1 MKKIIGLTFYL
12 LFVSASL
19 QATGLMMPVSKTYPK
34 DFLRLKTNDV
44 TVYFNGLVAETIVY
58 QEFVNESADST
69 DVVYSFPLPAN
80 ARATSLIYWH
90 NDTAYKAVLKVREQS
105 TNPGT
110 GDGGIAALVNTYI
123 GANGIKFLLNNVKA
137 GAIQKVELHYLSV
150 CDYYKGRSTYSFP
163 LNTSQFITY
172 PIDLQRFT
180 FKIRTNTPITAWG
193 LTGFP
198 TPQVIESSAQYLNAY
213 LPLSKKYLDQDIQF
227 FYDNGVSQFGV
238 DFFSAAN
245 DTTDGHFALFVRPQ
259 DVVVADRVI
268 KKCEIFLLSNG
279 SSMSGVQ
286 FDAAIKA
293 ITSALDLLRPKDLFN
308 ILTSASFTGYWQST
322 PVYATAD
329 NIASAKLFLSSQ
341 IASGGSSLHSSVMSA
356 LAQAADTSFS
366 SSILIFTDGGANLD
380 PKLIESANTKF
391 CGIFPIAIGENVSR
405 ARLEMTAAL
414 NYGFVTY
421 ISLTDN
427 LYEKMNRVVNQIN
440 APILKK
446 VAFEYASGKLSNVL
460 PAKLQSTYAGSAFYI
475 TGRFSVKGLSPIS
488 IAGISVNG
496 FSAYDFLL
504 NFGDSTNYK
513 RFTETL
519 WAKEMIDAIER
530 QIEVYG
536 ETDALKQQDISLSLS
551 YGIRCKYT
559 AYIADYKTVV
569 PVTGVKEKTGSV
581 LPQNYLVGN
590 YPNPFNPTTKI
601 RFYLAEGSAGKV
613 KFIKIFNIK
622 GQLVAVIDISS
633 LHAGW
638 NEISFDGRD
647 FYGNRLA
654 SGIYLV
660 RMQVGDQITSTIKMT
675 LMK

>member
-1 MKKIIGLTFYL
+1 MKKIISVTFCL
-12 LFVSASL
+12 LFMAGTL

-58 QEFVNESADST
+58 QEFVNESTDST

-90 NDTAYKAVLKVREQS
+90 NDTAYKAVLKVREQVL
-105 TNPGT
+105 NPGT

-123 GANGIKFLLNNVKA
+123 GSNGIKFLLNNVKA
-137 GAIQKVELHYLSV
+137 GAIQKVELHYMIV
-150 CDYYKGRSTYSFP
+150 CDYYKGRSTYTFP

-180 FKIRTNTPITAWG
+180 FKVRTNTPITGWG
-193 LTGFP
+193 LQGFP

-213 LPLSKKYLDQDIQF
+213 LPLSKRYLDQDIQF
-227 FYDNGVSQFGV
+227 YYDNGVSKFGV

-245 DTTDGHFALFVRPQ
+245 DTANGHFALFVRPQ
-259 DVVVADRVI
+259 DVVVADSAI
-268 KKCEIFLLSNG
+268 KKCELFVLSNG
-279 SSMSGVQ
+279 SSMSGVK

-293 ITSALDLLRPKDLFN
+293 ISSALDLLQPKDKFN
-308 ILTSASFTGYWQST
+308 IITSATYTGYWQSV
-322 PVYATAD
+322 PVAATSD
-329 NIASAKLFLSSQ
+329 NIATAKSFLLSQ
-341 IASGGSSLHSSVMSA
+341 TSSGGSNLHAAVISALSLLSDTSYSSSV
-356 LAQAADTSFS
+356 L
-366 SSILIFTDGGANLD
+366 LFTDGGANLD
-380 PKLIESANTKF
+380 PKLIETANTRY
-391 CGIFPIAIGENVSR
+391 CGIFPIAIGDNVSR
-405 ARLEMTAAL
+405 PRLEMTAAL

-421 ISLTDN
+421 IALTDN
-427 LYEKMNRVVNQIN
+427 LYEKMTKVANQIN
-440 APILKK
+440 LPILKK
-446 VAFEYASGKLSNVL
+446 VAFEYASGKLSSVL
-460 PAKLQSTYAGSAFYI
+460 PTKLQSTYAGSSFYI
-475 TGRFSVKGLSPIS
+475 TGRFSTKGFSPIS
-488 IAGISVNG
+488 IAGYSVKG
-496 FSAYDFLL
+496 FTAYDFLL

-513 RFTETL
+513 QFTETL

-536 ETDALKQQDISLSLS
+536 ETDALKQQDIGLSLS

-559 AYIADYKTVV
+559 AYIADYKTVA
-569 PVTGVKEKTGSV
+569 PVTDIKEKAGSV